1 MGWPR
6 SKVSQSGG
14 AKELVMMK
22 RWLTVGAVLAVAGCA
37 AAQEQSGNGTT
48 KAQQPQNTADAS
60 ASRPDYMPALMV
72 GDAAPAFSIE
82 SWVKGEPFTGFEKG
96 RVYVVEFW
104 ATWCLPCRE
113 SMPHLTKVQ
122 EQFKDRVTVVGITSS
137 ESNGLEDVVP
147 FVEKNSEVMGYTV
160 AWDNNG
166 KTDAAWRKAAGQ
178 TSIPSAFIVD
188 GDGKIA
194 WVGHPMYPAGE
205 MDEVLA
211 KVVAGGF
218 DVLAAA
224 DRERAGFEMLHRA
237 QVLWSEGE
245 QRLALEVLGGLVD
258 LNAKR
263 YSSAAMQKLQGLLLQ
278 LDDAEAGYAWANQ
291 LIDGHYNDNPGV
303 LTEIAWTIVEA
314 PGLETRDLDVA
325 MRAATRAE
333 ELSGGTSAASLDTLA
348 RVHFAKGNFAE
359 AYELQS
365 RAFELVTD
373 DRMKDIVRGRL
384 EQYRQAAV
392 ETK

>member
-1 MGWPR
+1 
-6 SKVSQSGG
+6 
-14 AKELVMMK
+14 MMK

-37 AAQEQSGNGTT
+37 VAQDQSGGGTA
-48 KAQQPQNTADAS
+48 KAQQPQMTAEGGV
-60 ASRPDYMPALMV
+60 SRPDYMPGLMV
-72 GDAAPAFSIE
+72 GDNAPSFFIE
-82 SWVKGEPFTGFEKG
+82 SWVKGDAITGLEKG

-122 EQFKDRVTVVGITSS
+122 EQFKNNGVTVVGITSS

-147 FVEKNSEVMGYTV
+147 FVEKQGSALGYTV
-160 AWDNNG
+160 AWDDNG

-188 GDGKIA
+188 GNGKIA

-211 KVVAGGF
+211 KVVNGSF
-218 DVLAAA
+218 DVNDAA
-224 DRERAGFEMLHRA
+224 DKERAAFEMMHRA
-237 QVLWSEGE
+237 QALWSEGE

-263 YSSAAMQKLQGLLLQ
+263 FSSAAMQKFQGLLLQ
-278 LDDAEAGYAWANQ
+278 LNDTEGGYAWANQ
-291 LIDGHYNDNPGV
+291 LIDGPYKDNAGV
-303 LTEIAWTIVEA
+303 LTEIAWTILEA
-314 PGLETRDLDVA
+314 PGLENRDLNVA
-325 MRAATRAE
+325 MRAAKLADE
-333 ELSGGTSAASLDTLA
+333 VSGGNSAAALDTLA
-348 RVHFAKGNFAE
+348 RVHFAMGDFAK
-359 AYELQS
+359 AYTLQS

-373 DRMKDIVRGRL
+373 ERMKDLVKGRL